1 MKAVILDYDGV
12 MVDSAQANEKRS
24 KRVAALFKEQWS
36 PEFKDLWKNQY
47 LQLTEGKLTLGE
59 YYSKIAQVVGKPV
72 TGAEDTEYMK
82 GEQIRDKEIGN
93 QISEI
98 KKAHPS
104 KVKFAILG
112 NYVGRWAEHVMDHLN
127 ISRNFSALVFSD
139 KIKVR
144 MPDAESYQAVMEKL
158 GVHAKDCIFVSHIAS
173 HLEGAQSIGMTVV
186 YLGDIEAAAEGFQV
200 IPNILEVQKYL

>member
-104 KVKFAILG
+104 KIKL
-112 NYVGRWAEHVMDHLN
+112 
-127 ISRNFSALVFSD
+127 LVFVEQ
-139 KIKVR
+139 I
-144 MPDAESYQAVMEKL
+144 
-158 GVHAKDCIFVSHIAS
+158 
-173 HLEGAQSIGMTVV
+173 
-186 YLGDIEAAAEGFQV
+186 
-200 IPNILEVQKYL
+200 